1 MTVSRRR
8 SRLAR
13 CPQPDKLREP
23 WQLTH
28 RPSSRPTAWQRHASF
43 TVTSLGA
50 AAKLLCERG
59 SGGTASAKAP
69 RRGDVT
75 DRFKV
80 NTQNLKQPFIACI
93 HISYIPPMARPHIVF
108 IEGLPGSGKT
118 TAAIT
123 IGHRLPRSRVFLESQ
138 MEHPLL
144 VGVPDERGA
153 AFADIHHI
161 YSADGFAAAALV
173 RLEGFLANTEPG
185 TPYIFE
191 SHPIQSTVRVLL
203 QLDAA
208 EVTVLKFWSQ
218 LQDRLGSA
226 EPQLVY
232 LQENDPQRALT
243 NIIRARGPAW
253 ERYVVDAFNRYPW
266 MTARGLSGIGGMLEM
281 IGQYAAMTDR
291 LVALWRFPVLRLAAR
306 PASYQERT
314 DAMIEWLAREE
325 RATDRA
331 NLRAPR

>member
-1 MTVSRRR
+1 M
-8 SRLAR
+8 
-13 CPQPDKLREP
+13 
-23 WQLTH
+23 
-28 RPSSRPTAWQRHASF
+28 
-43 TVTSLGA
+43 
-50 AAKLLCERG
+50 
-59 SGGTASAKAP
+59 
-69 RRGDVT
+69 
-75 DRFKV
+75 

-93 HISYIPPMARPHIVF
+93 HISYIPPMARPRIVF

-161 YSADGFAAAALV
+161 YSADSFAAAALV

-218 LQDRLGSA
+218 LQDRLGLA

-291 LVALWRFPVLRLAAR
+291 LVALWRFPVLQLAAR